1 MFHGFGNRRHCRSDW
16 KGGAFAKKRFRR
28 VMNGRRSYGEAYPLP
43 RFRASVL
50 QRNPNARQGQD
61 AQPGV
66 SVQRISNVLLR
77 KPVLFWR
84 IAGTTPFLFHPGH
97 GEWQEKGWAWEKR
110 RKHPFG
116 GLQILEGASVP
127 GMRALCQRRCFVRR
141 TGYGCV
147 FKPLVAGLSISVP
160 SFVKREP

>member
-1 MFHGFGNRRHCRSDW
+1 MSANRDVAFTAKTGFC
-16 KGGAFAKKRFRR
+16 RR

-50 QRNPNARQGQD
+50 QRNLNAWQGQD

-66 SVQRISNVLLR
+66 SVQRISNALLR

-127 GMRALCQRRCFVRR
+127 EGARYVNGVVPF
-141 TGYGCV
+141 
-147 FKPLVAGLSISVP
+147 AGPVMDAFLSP
-160 SFVKREP
+160 W

>member
-16 KGGAFAKKRFRR
+16 KGGVFAKKRCRR

-66 SVQRISNVLLR
+66 FVQRISNVLLR

-84 IAGTTPFLFHPGH
+84 IAGTTPFLFPPGH
-97 GEWQEKGWAWEKR
+97 GEWQEKGWTWEKR

-116 GLQILEGASVP
+116 GLQILEGASFP
-127 GMRALCQRRCFVRR
+127 GMRAMSTALFRSPDRIWMRF
-141 TGYGCV
+141 
-147 FKPLVAGLSISVP
+147 
-160 SFVKREP
+160 